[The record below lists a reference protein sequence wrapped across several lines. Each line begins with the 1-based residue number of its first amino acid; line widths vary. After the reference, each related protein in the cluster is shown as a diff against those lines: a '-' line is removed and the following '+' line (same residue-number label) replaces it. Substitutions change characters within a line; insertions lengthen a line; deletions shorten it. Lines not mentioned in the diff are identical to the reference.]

1 MAPAIIS
8 NLTQTE
14 APVSDEDF
22 AKLVQSSK
30 VPKTTKTEQM
40 RKLYNDWVLGGF
52 KETDLNAMKLFKSA
66 SKRSWNA
73 LGLTFKEEDKIKAAE

>member
-1 MAPAIIS
+1 MAPAIIG

-22 AKLVQSSK
+22 AKLVQSSE
-30 VPKTTKTEQM
+30 VPKTTKAEQM
-40 RKLYNDWVLGGF
+40 RKLYNGWVLGGF

-66 SKRSWNA
+66 SKKSWNA
-73 LGLTFKEEDKIKAAE
+73 LGLTFAEEDKIRDAE